1 VGGEAGQ
8 GGKDAPPAGL
18 PLRTSWPADQPPR
31 TIRPLSRAVRRAC
44 SRLLRKPGHG
54 VVTATAACRLPD
66 RVASGV
72 TVGALLAINVADHLL
87 SPPWW
92 VRASEGVA
100 RLAFAR
106 LSGLTWA
113 QLGLSRERAASGL
126 RWALGAI
133 GLVAAV
139 YVVGVLVPGI
149 RPAFQDVR
157 YHLSVPDALFRAFVV
172 IPAGTVVLE
181 EIAFRSVLWGMLS
194 RHLRTWQ
201 VLGTTS
207 VLFGLWHILPSQD
220 LAAANRAVSGATGS
234 GGVALVVAGTVVFTT
249 LGGLVF
255 GELRRRSGSVLA
267 PAGAHWA
274 TNALGVLFG
283 LVAWRLA
290 GESAPS
296 PVAPVPLA

>member
-1 VGGEAGQ
+1 M
-8 GGKDAPPAGL
+8 
-18 PLRTSWPADQPPR
+18 
-31 TIRPLSRAVRRAC
+31 
-44 SRLLRKPGHG
+44 
-54 VVTATAACRLPD
+54 TATAAGQLPD

-72 TVGALLAINVADHLL
+72 TVAALVAINVGGHLL

-100 RLAFAR
+100 LLAFAR
-106 LSGLTWA
+106 VSGLTWA

-133 GLVAAV
+133 GLVATV

-149 RPAFQDVR
+149 RPAFQDAR
-157 YHLSVPDALFRAFVV
+157 YHLALPDALFRAFVV

-220 LAAANRAVSGATGS
+220 LAAANQAVSGATGS

-267 PAGAHWA
+267 AAGAHWA

-283 LVAWRLA
+283 LLAWRLA
-290 GESAPS
+290 GDPAPS
-296 PVAPVPLA
+296 PVATVPLA